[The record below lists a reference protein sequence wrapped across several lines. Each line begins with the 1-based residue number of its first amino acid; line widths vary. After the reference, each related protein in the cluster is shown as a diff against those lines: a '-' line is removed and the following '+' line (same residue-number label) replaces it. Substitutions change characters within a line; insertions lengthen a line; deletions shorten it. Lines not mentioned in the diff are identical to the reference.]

1 MQQQDMLDEWINFE
15 PFMKNIEERYK
26 EIEPFIF
33 DDLTHFEN
41 YGDYSG
47 LVNTGRIG
55 INTIN
60 LNKSNIDTHW
70 SWIYNILV
78 DGIEQDKVHNMVI
91 DITFTDG
98 VQLYLSI
105 FDYFLN
111 LIMWKLPL
119 LAGDQITSRF
129 LFFDDCITQH
139 TIKNYIDHFIDIH
152 RTDISNY
159 DINNMIDDTIYKFM
173 YIDDFSYYL
182 INTINEKDMID
193 LMREN
198 KDVYDALHFSTN
210 QFPLEEVKDRAMD
223 VTNKLI
229 AAIQSP
235 DSKHC
240 LRDSFRAKEGV
251 NPKQF
256 REFAVNIGTKPDGNG
271 GIFSINL
278 DTNYMQEGVGKGEY
292 YIIDSSAA
300 RQAQILNKEN
310 VGQSGAFSRKLRLN
324 NMHTKI
330 HPNPNY
336 VCNTKRFLPIYIKD
350 AKMLK
355 KFKNRYFRYNPKGIE
370 YKISAH
376 PEKDN
381 VDLIGKMLYFR
392 SPETCAS
399 HARGEGIC
407 YRCYGDLAYANADIN
422 PGCMASELLS
432 SVLTQRLLSAKHL
445 LETNIKA
452 LRWVD
457 EFKDIFT
464 VNWNMIA
471 LQEDFNPKKW
481 SIIINTDDIYQDS
494 DYDEF
499 EYNLKINNFEVV
511 SPEGKV
517 ILIKTEDS
525 DDLYITPELNKILD
539 KVKPID
545 DQYIIDFSDIVGVNL
560 FMVNMTNN
568 GLAATLD
575 LCKSMLDKQAIVKR
589 YKNDIGAF
597 TGAFIT
603 AIIDGGLD
611 VDAVHCE
618 LLISNQI
625 RRDSDDLRESMLPP
639 EWEYRDEPYRLVT
652 LDTALKENPSITTS
666 LNYQFI
672 QKQLTWPI
680 TFLKN
685 QPGMMDLFFMEKPQ
699 EYMNVELDYDPKFKE
714 DTEED
719 VIGLRNPMY
728 RVDDNGNKI

>member
-1 MQQQDMLDEWINFE
+1 
-15 PFMKNIEERYK
+15 
-26 EIEPFIF
+26 
-33 DDLTHFEN
+33 
-41 YGDYSG
+41 
-47 LVNTGRIG
+47 
-55 INTIN
+55 
-60 LNKSNIDTHW
+60 
-70 SWIYNILV
+70 
-78 DGIEQDKVHNMVI
+78 
-91 DITFTDG
+91 
-98 VQLYLSI
+98 
-105 FDYFLN
+105 
-111 LIMWKLPL
+111 
-119 LAGDQITSRF
+119 
-129 LFFDDCITQH
+129 
-139 TIKNYIDHFIDIH
+139 
-152 RTDISNY
+152 
-159 DINNMIDDTIYKFM
+159 
-173 YIDDFSYYL
+173 
-182 INTINEKDMID
+182 
-193 LMREN
+193 
-198 KDVYDALHFSTN
+198 
-210 QFPLEEVKDRAMD
+210 
-223 VTNKLI
+223 
-229 AAIQSP
+229 
-235 DSKHC
+235 
-240 LRDSFRAKEGV
+240 
-251 NPKQF
+251 
-256 REFAVNIGTKPDGNG
+256 
-271 GIFSINL
+271 
-278 DTNYMQEGVGKGEY
+278 
-292 YIIDSSAA
+292 
-300 RQAQILNKEN
+300 
-310 VGQSGAFSRKLRLN
+310 
-324 NMHTKI
+324 
-330 HPNPNY
+330 
-336 VCNTKRFLPIYIKD
+336 
-350 AKMLK
+350 
-355 KFKNRYFRYNPKGIE
+355 
-370 YKISAH
+370 
-376 PEKDN
+376 
-381 VDLIGKMLYFR
+381 
-392 SPETCAS
+392 
-399 HARGEGIC
+399 
-407 YRCYGDLAYANADIN
+407 
-422 PGCMASELLS
+422 
-432 SVLTQRLLSAKHL
+432 
-445 LETNIKA
+445 
-452 LRWVD
+452 
-457 EFKDIFT
+457 
-464 VNWNMIA
+464 MIA